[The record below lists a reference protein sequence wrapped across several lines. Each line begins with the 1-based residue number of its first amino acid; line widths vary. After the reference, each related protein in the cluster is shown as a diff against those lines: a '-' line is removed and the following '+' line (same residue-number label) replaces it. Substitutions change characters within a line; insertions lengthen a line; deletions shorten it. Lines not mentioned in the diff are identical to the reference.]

1 MFSLK
6 HTKTRTISNNKS
18 EAPASEIQNQLSAND
33 QDTIMYEE
41 KPNKSVAPTTM
52 KTAPDGLQEGMDCG
66 TDADQNY

>member
-1 MFSLK
+1 MDQSKFNL
-6 HTKTRTISNNKS
+6 ISNNKS